1 MFVPWCLPF
10 NQSLTGNALYLERSL
25 HSKNAGL
32 KNNPTLTQPL
42 GNYGTEH
49 TLGCFD
55 PSVGFKPFGSRAL
68 LFCAFTVSSKA
79 HSASTKSNKQAF
91 CA

>member
-1 MFVPWCLPF
+1 M
-10 NQSLTGNALYLERSL
+10 L

-49 TLGCFD
+49 VLGCFD
-55 PSVGFKPFGSRAL
+55 PECWVVYLTQPVGQFNCVAGL
-68 LFCAFTVSSKA
+68 NIGLFVVSLPCYLYIY
-79 HSASTKSNKQAF
+79 QYYQ
-91 CA
+91 